1 MGNNWINIIQ
11 DYLLPPTCI
20 LCGNSGHHSQDICS
34 ACFGDLKRNI
44 HCCYR
49 CAENFESAP
58 STPQL
63 CGRCLKKTP
72 AFDETYAPFIYE
84 GSIRYLIA
92 TLKFNKQYK
101 NARLLGYLLATYIE
115 KTTEIPELII
125 PVPLHKKRTQE
136 RGFNQSIEIA
146 KTAGKILNIPVD
158 VHLCT
163 RIRDTP
169 HQIELPAKQRRKN
182 VKNAF
187 VVTNPTDI
195 QHVAILDDVITTG
208 STTNEVAK
216 ALKKA
221 GIVKVDAWGCAK
233 A

>member
-20 LCGNSGHHSQDICS
+20 LCGNSGHNSQDICP
-34 ACFGDLKRNI
+34 ACLSDLKRNI

-49 CAENFESAP
+49 CAETFEVAP
-58 STPQL
+58 PTPQL
-63 CGRCLKKTP
+63 CGRCLKKSP
-72 AFDETYAPFIYE
+72 AFDETYAPFIHE
-84 GSIRYLIA
+84 SSIRYLIA

-125 PVPLHKKRTQE
+125 PVPLHKKRHQE

-158 VHLCT
+158 AHLCT

-187 VVTNPTDI
+187 VVTNPTDL

-221 GIVKVDAWGCAK
+221 GIVKVDVWGCAK